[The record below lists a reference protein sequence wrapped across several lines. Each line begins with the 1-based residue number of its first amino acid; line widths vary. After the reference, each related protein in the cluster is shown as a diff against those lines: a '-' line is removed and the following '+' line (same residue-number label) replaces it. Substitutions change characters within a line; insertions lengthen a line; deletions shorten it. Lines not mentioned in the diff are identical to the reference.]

1 MKKTIICIAMLAMVN
16 CVSAAEVVEQVVP
29 EQVPVVAEF
38 PEKVITDH
46 FTFKLDTRKWKYNG
60 SQKNE
65 AIRIESVNSPRI
77 NVVISTSTLEYKFW
91 QNAKSKNNPAGK
103 VIKKN
108 GKSFETFF
116 SGSPEEGS
124 SKYSFGMWAGIPIN
138 PKGHV
143 EIYIMGR
150 KNPEQKP
157 KDLVYPILDEV
168 LSMLKFK

>member
-1 MKKTIICIAMLAMVN
+1 MTIAMMAITVCMM
-16 CVSAAEVVEQVVP
+16 AANNTEGD
-29 EQVPVVAEF
+29 F
-38 PEKVITDH
+38 PEKVTTDQ
-46 FTFKLDTRKWKYNG
+46 FTFKLNTKKWKYNG

-65 AIRIESVNSPRI
+65 SIRIQTINDPKISVN
-77 NVVISTSTLEYKFW
+77 ISTSTIAWEHWK
-91 QNAKSKNNPAGK
+91 NAKSKSYTAGK
-103 VIKKN
+103 VVKKG

-138 PKGHV
+138 QKGNI

-150 KNPEQKP
+150 KNPDQKP

>member
-1 MKKTIICIAMLAMVN
+1 MKKLMMTIAMMAMTV
-16 CVSAAEVVEQVVP
+16 CMMAANNT
-29 EQVPVVAEF
+29 AGDF
-38 PEKVITDH
+38 PEKVTTDH
-46 FTFKLDTRKWKYNG
+46 FTFTLNTKKWKYNG

-65 AIRIESVNSPRI
+65 SIRIQTINDPKISVN
-77 NVVISTSTLEYKFW
+77 ISTSTIAWEHWK
-91 QNAKSKNNPAGK
+91 NAKSKSYTAGK
-103 VIKKN
+103 VVKKS

-138 PKGHV
+138 PKGNI

-150 KNPEQKP
+150 KNPDQKP

>member
-1 MKKTIICIAMLAMVN
+1 MKKFMMTIAMMAITVCMM
-16 CVSAAEVVEQVVP
+16 AANNTEGD
-29 EQVPVVAEF
+29 F
-38 PEKVITDH
+38 PEKVTTDQ
-46 FTFKLDTRKWKYNG
+46 FTFKLNTKKWKYNG

-65 AIRIESVNSPRI
+65 SIRIQTINDPKISVN
-77 NVVISTSTLEYKFW
+77 ISTSTIAWEHWK
-91 QNAKSKNNPAGK
+91 NAKSKSYTAGK
-103 VIKKN
+103 VVKKG

-138 PKGHV
+138 PKGNI

-150 KNPEQKP
+150 KNPDQKP

>member
-1 MKKTIICIAMLAMVN
+1 MKKFMMTIAMMAITVCMM
-16 CVSAAEVVEQVVP
+16 AANNTEGD
-29 EQVPVVAEF
+29 F
-38 PEKVITDH
+38 PEKVTTDQ
-46 FTFKLDTRKWKYNG
+46 FTFKLNTKKWKYNG

-65 AIRIESVNSPRI
+65 SIRIQTINDPKISVN
-77 NVVISTSTLEYKFW
+77 ISTSTIAWEHWK
-91 QNAKSKNNPAGK
+91 NAKSKSYTAGK
-103 VIKKN
+103 VVKKG

-138 PKGHV
+138 PKGNI
-143 EIYIMGR
+143 EIYIIGR
-150 KNPEQKP
+150 KNPDQKP

>member
-1 MKKTIICIAMLAMVN
+1 MQEG
-16 CVSAAEVVEQVVP
+16 SS
-29 EQVPVVAEF
+29 
-38 PEKVITDH
+38 KVKI
-46 FTFKLDTRKWKYNG
+46 NG
-60 SQKNE
+60 SDYTLKDK
-65 AIRIESVNSPRI
+65 
-77 NVVISTSTLEYKFW
+77 VV
-91 QNAKSKNNPAGK
+91 
-103 VIKKN
+103 KKG

-138 PKGHV
+138 PKGNI

-150 KNPEQKP
+150 KNPDQKP

>member
-1 MKKTIICIAMLAMVN
+1 MTIAMMAITVCMM
-16 CVSAAEVVEQVVP
+16 AANNTEGD
-29 EQVPVVAEF
+29 F
-38 PEKVITDH
+38 PEKVTTDQ
-46 FTFKLDTRKWKYNG
+46 FTFKLNTKKWKYNG

-65 AIRIESVNSPRI
+65 SIRIQTINDPKISVN
-77 NVVISTSTLEYKFW
+77 ISTSTIAWEHWK
-91 QNAKSKNNPAGK
+91 NAKSKSYTAGK
-103 VIKKN
+103 VVKKG

-138 PKGHV
+138 PKGNI
-143 EIYIMGR
+143 EIYIIGR
-150 KNPEQKP
+150 KNPDQKP